1 MRLASFLFALS
12 SADILGYSFNDNCP
26 EEYRGRENACVRQC
40 SSDYDF
46 CKNNCS
52 GNSFCENNC
61 SRDMFDCGNSC
72 PCHTECFAG
81 CIGCE
86 NQVCGACFFP
96 DENEDHNTCVLAADR
111 SYVNCLTSCEST
123 GLCNTQCLEAYQA
136 EIRSCPCGAECP
148 NGCPCNNGYEGCP
161 ADTSLT
167 IIGDSYFVLERVT
180 LRLSNT
186 DTVYKPTWEI
196 PDRFV
201 YDSGTALLKGQQF
214 ILGGLTNLT
223 QIAILKD
230 CSVEMQSQKLE
241 IGFSQ
246 HYGDMTILNE
256 KSYLCFSTSVSKWAR
271 CETFDGETV
280 EVIEG
285 RSDYGHYFG
294 SLGHFENELY
304 AFGGWNYS
312 SPQSSTNYMEK
323 KSLTGS
329 WEEFGTFPS
338 EVFIERAATVQVP
351 QGFLVIGGLT
361 DAGTLS
367 SIWLFDGKWSEKGSL
382 NKPVH
387 SNTAVM
393 MKHNNIYSISG
404 VSENREGD
412 IEKFL
417 WDGMFVHNQN
427 VTTIHRIEF
436 EKNPSGDYFT
446 TSVAFESSE
455 TCF

>member
-1 MRLASFLFALS
+1 MMKLLGLTICSIFANE
-12 SADILGYSFNDNCP
+12 IFGGYSFNENCP
-26 EEYRGRENACVRQC
+26 DGDREVACVRQC

-46 CKNNCS
+46 CKRNCNE
-52 GNSFCENNC
+52 NSFCEENC
-61 SRDMFDCGNSC
+61 ARDMFDCGNSC

-86 NQVCGACFFP
+86 SNTCGACFIP
-96 DENEDHNTCVLAADR
+96 EENEDFTSCYEDAERVYA
-111 SYVNCLTSCEST
+111 NCLLSCS
-123 GLCNTQCLEAYQA
+123 GNNQCVSQCQEIFSS
-136 EIRSCPCGAECP
+136 EIRNCPCGATCP
-148 NGCPCNNGYEGCP
+148 NGCPCDNGYGGCP
-161 ADTSLT
+161 AETGLT
-167 IIGDSYFVLERVT
+167 VLGDSYFVLERVA
-180 LRLSNT
+180 LFVENDNT
-186 DTVYKPTWEI
+186 VSKPNWAI

-256 KSYLCFSTSVSKWAR
+256 KSYLCFSTSTTQWAR
-271 CETFDGETV
+271 CETFDGENV

-285 RSDYGHYFG
+285 RSNYGHYFG
-294 SLGHFENELY
+294 SLGHFENE
-304 AFGGWNYS
+304 FD
-312 SPQSSTNYMEK
+312 NYMEK
-323 KSLTGS
+323 RSLTGS

-351 QGFLVIGGLT
+351 QGFMVVGGLT

-367 SIWLFDGKWSEKGSL
+367 SIWLFDGNWTEKGAL

-387 SNTAVM
+387 SNTAIL
-393 MKHNNIYSISG
+393 MKNNFIYSISG
-404 VSENREGD
+404 FSENREGD

-417 WDGMFVHNQN
+417 WDGLFVRD
-427 VTTIHRIEF
+427 VETVHRIEF
-436 EKNPSGDYFT
+436 EKNPTGDYFT
-446 TSVAFESSE
+446 TSVAFEAPLQ
-455 TCF
+455 CL